1 MKNSFPFKY
10 LYTIGDISIL
20 NISIVLAAMLK
31 FNNGIKYHS
40 VQYPTLFVLFNIL
53 WLLLIAISRP
63 YEYHRTGKVS
73 RRIRQIIIL
82 IAIHASLIA
91 GFWVLTKAYYY
102 SRAFLL
108 MTYTFFSLSSV
119 IFHLFLSFLERA
131 YRLSGRFQKNV
142 IIVGLG
148 DLAKE
153 LELFFRAHPEF
164 GYNFIGYFDDH
175 SKNSKVRG
183 LVKSSYDFAKSNRV
197 EEIYCC
203 IPYLKS
209 EEIKK
214 LVDFGD
220 ENFIKVKLIADY
232 SGFSSKGLELQRY
245 DHIPVLNVKNVP
257 LDFWENRFVK
267 RLFDIVFSSLVIL
280 LIFPWLYPIV
290 ALLIKLSSKGPVH
303 FMQSRT
309 GQGND
314 DFACYKFRTMRINDE
329 ADTKQAVKGDTR
341 ITKIGAFLRK
351 TSIDEI
357 PQFINVFLGDMSV
370 VGPRPHPMNLNRQ
383 FETKID
389 KFMARHFVKPG
400 ITGLAQAKG
409 YRGPTLKLY
418 QMRNRIKLDLFYI
431 ENWSLWLDLK
441 IILLTISSVAKGDE
455 NAF

>member
-1 MKNSFPFKY
+1 MNSTSPFKY
-10 LYTIGDISIL
+10 LYTIGDILLLNVSI
-20 NISIVLAAMLK
+20 IIAAVLK
-31 FNNGIKYHS
+31 FNNGIQYHS
-40 VQYPTLFVLFNIL
+40 VQYPTLFVVFNIL
-53 WLLLIAISRP
+53 WFLLITVSRP
-63 YEYHRTGKVS
+63 YEYHRTGRVS
-73 RRIRQIIIL
+73 RRVQQVIIL

-91 GFWVLTKAYYY
+91 GFWVITKAYYY

-108 MTYTFFSLSSV
+108 MTYSFFFISSI
-119 IFHLFLSFLERA
+119 IFHLFLSYLERG
-131 YRLSGRFQKNV
+131 YRLSGRFQKKV
-142 IIVGLG
+142 IVVGYG
-148 DLAKE
+148 DLAKD
-153 LELFFRAHPEF
+153 LEIFFRGHPEF
-164 GYNFIGYFDDH
+164 GYKLEGVFDNK
-175 SKNSKVRG
+175 SKNSKIIGKVEESYQF
-183 LVKSSYDFAKSNRV
+183 VKDHKI

-203 IPYLKS
+203 IPYLES
-209 EEIKK
+209 EFVKK

-232 SGFSSKGLELQRY
+232 SGFSTKSLELQRY

-257 LDFWENRFVK
+257 LDFWENRFLK
-267 RLFDIVFSSLVIL
+267 RLFDILFSGLVIL

-290 ALLIKLSSKGPVH
+290 AILIKLSSRGPVH
-303 FMQSRT
+303 FKQNRT

-314 DFACYKFRTMRINDE
+314 DFACYKFRTMRMNNE

-341 ITKIGAFLRK
+341 ITRIGSFLRK

-370 VGPRPHPMNLNRQ
+370 VGPRPHPMNLNKQ

-418 QMRNRIKLDLFYI
+418 QMKNRIKLDLFYI
-431 ENWSLWLDLK
+431 ENWSLWLDIK
-441 IILLTISSVAKGDE
+441 ILMLTVSAIVKGDE